1 MPGFYGEKYKTLLK
15 ENLNKWKI
23 YATFMD
29 ENTYAITEIRE
40 VPILIY
46 KCNKI
51 LNQNPKS
58 SWNLISWSENSY
70 VTAKGKNSQ
79 EITEEE
85 QEYPDIKTYV

>member
-1 MPGFYGEKYKTLLK
+1 MEKNIRRYWKKTWISGKYMPHSWMGI
-15 ENLNKWKI
+15 LN
-23 YATFMD
+23 
-29 ENTYAITEIRE
+29 AITEIRE

-58 SWNLISWSENSY
+58 SWNLISWSKNSY